1 MIDQRED
8 EVRLTTMAAAAK
20 APSTKTRIVRP
31 SNTPA
36 TGDTSKARAAWLPWL
51 AWGWV
56 ALLLLAAVAELTGWD
71 DLRLALDFQR
81 HFR

>member
-1 MIDQRED
+1 MAED
-8 EVRLTTMAAAAK
+8 
-20 APSTKTRIVRP
+20 P
-31 SNTPA
+31 TP
-36 TGDTSKARAAWLPWL
+36 TSVPPASGAGARAAWLPWL

-56 ALLLLAAVAELTGWD
+56 TLLALAAIAELSGWD

>member
-1 MIDQRED
+1 MSEEQAPGPDTD
-8 EVRLTTMAAAAK
+8 
-20 APSTKTRIVRP
+20 APSSAPGRP
-31 SNTPA
+31 
-36 TGDTSKARAAWLPWL
+36 AWLPWL

-56 ALLLLAAVAELTGWD
+56 VLLILAAVAELSGWD

>member
-1 MIDQRED
+1 MTDSEQE
-8 EVRLTTMAAAAK
+8 
-20 APSTKTRIVRP
+20 PP
-31 SNTPA
+31 
-36 TGDTSKARAAWLPWL
+36 GDPGTVSWLPWL

-56 ALLLLAAVAELTGWD
+56 ALLLLAAVAELTDWH

>member
-1 MIDQRED
+1 MAED
-8 EVRLTTMAAAAK
+8 PV
-20 APSTKTRIVRP
+20 STRSPASPRP
-31 SNTPA
+31 RP
-36 TGDTSKARAAWLPWL
+36 AWLPWL

-56 ALLLLAAVAELTGWD
+56 ALLLLAAIAELTGWD

>member
-1 MIDQRED
+1 LAPGKRASYGAGDDLDTILEGSMAED
-8 EVRLTTMAAAAK
+8 PAPTRPPEAAPAAAA
-20 APSTKTRIVRP
+20 RP
-31 SNTPA
+31 
-36 TGDTSKARAAWLPWL
+36 AWLPWL

-56 ALLLLAAVAELTGWD
+56 ALLLLAAIAELTGWD

>member
-1 MIDQRED
+1 MADARPEAEAPERRES
-8 EVRLTTMAAAAK
+8 
-20 APSTKTRIVRP
+20 APV
-31 SNTPA
+31 
-36 TGDTSKARAAWLPWL
+36 AWLPWL

-56 ALLLLAAVAELTGWD
+56 ALLLLAAVAELTGWA

>member
-1 MIDQRED
+1 MAED
-8 EVRLTTMAAAAK
+8 PTPRSTSAEP
-20 APSTKTRIVRP
+20 AP
-31 SNTPA
+31 
-36 TGDTSKARAAWLPWL
+36 ARAAWLPWL

-56 ALLLLAAVAELTGWD
+56 ALVVLAAIAELTGWD